1 MKAVSVPIDWLNEID
16 GMTVAD
22 ALAYLGKFP
31 GDHTLSYWQSGG
43 DDQGVEI
50 TSDFAYQ
57 RPYTEKELADLAAQ
71 RKAKRIKEREASIAY
86 YEKQVAWYE
95 SQGNATRAAQYQQD
109 VERAKQRLKEAL

>member
-31 GDHTLSYWQSGG
+31 GDHTLRYWQSS
-43 DDQGVEI
+43 
-50 TSDFAYQ
+50 SDFAYQ